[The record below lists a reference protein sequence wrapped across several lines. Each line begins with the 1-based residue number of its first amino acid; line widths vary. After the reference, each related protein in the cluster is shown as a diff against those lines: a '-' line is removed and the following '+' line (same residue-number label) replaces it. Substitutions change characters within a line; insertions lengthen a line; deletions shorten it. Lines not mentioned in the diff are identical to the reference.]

1 MAEACRERRGDL
13 AAYALGRL
21 DDAEAVSLRA
31 HLDGC
36 AECRSELRE
45 LEAIVA
51 VLPNADLSR
60 VADDAR
66 HSPSSLEQEVLTRV
80 AQARRRAHDRRRL
93 WLVTAAA
100 VVVGLAMPL
109 VAVAVDGDKDDG
121 VDVVLASPVQEA
133 QGDAELHAL
142 PTGTEVQ
149 LRTTGLDAGE
159 WYWVWLTDAEGD
171 RVAAGT
177 LRGAHGGASA
187 TMTVALD
194 LADAER
200 LWVTDADDRV
210 VLDARF

>member
-21 DDAEAVSLRA
+21 DEAEAVALRA

-36 AECRSELRE
+36 GDCRAELRE
-45 LEAIVA
+45 LEAIAA
-51 VLPNADLSR
+51 VLPNADVAR
-60 VADDAR
+60 VADDALQT
-66 HSPSSLEQEVLTRV
+66 PTSLEQKVLTHV
-80 AQARRRAHDRRRL
+80 ARARGRTHDRRRL

-100 VVVGLAMPL
+100 VLVGLAMPL
-109 VAVAVDGDKDDG
+109 VAVAVDDDKDDG

-149 LRTTGLDAGE
+149 LRTTGLDTGE
-159 WYWVWLTDAEGD
+159 WYWVWLTDAEGN